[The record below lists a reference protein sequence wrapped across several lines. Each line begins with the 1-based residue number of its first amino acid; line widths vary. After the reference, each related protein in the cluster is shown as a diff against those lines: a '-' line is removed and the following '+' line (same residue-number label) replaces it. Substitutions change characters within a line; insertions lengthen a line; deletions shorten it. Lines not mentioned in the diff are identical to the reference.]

1 MAKREEKRKE
11 KPGKMT
17 REEAGKKGGEATK
30 GTHGSVEVQVPK
42 SSLESGEETE
52 EIPGQESYQEMGE
65 KGGAVPKG
73 AAKREAAE
81 KGEVTVRLSGK
92 ELEITFSSQE
102 ESEEWRNRFGQMME
116 QEGYRLT
123 QKKPEA
129 VRSEAEAAA
138 GE

>member
-1 MAKREEKRKE
+1 MPRRGEKRKE
-11 KPGKMT
+11 GPGKMT
-17 REEAGKKGGEATK
+17 REEAGKNGGEAT
-30 GTHGSVEVQVPK
+30 
-42 SSLESGEETE
+42 EET
-52 EIPGQESYQEMGE
+52 PGQESYQEMG
-65 KGGAVPKG
+65 KKSGAAPKG
-73 AAKREAAE
+73 AAKGEAAE

-102 ESEEWRNRFGQMME
+102 ESEEWRNRFEQVMG

-129 VRSEAEAAA
+129 VRSEAGAAA